1 MFMYFLSGDVQEAVE
16 GDKPPVWKK
25 REKLPKV
32 TRSFHNFMVKDVV
45 QDFAAQVLQVRVVC
59 WSNSLFET
67 EISLSRHL
75 CDCS

>member
-1 MFMYFLSGDVQEAVE
+1 MFMYFPSDNVQEAVE

-59 WSNSLFET
+59 LSNSLFET